1 MPRCTRRS
9 DLEIHLKGRD
19 NGIGLDNA
27 VVLCRKCREAA
38 GTNAGPETDLPEFDS
53 YTAYKAQVR
62 AGYQC
67 ECMRTG
73 CSHEGPRT
81 ESCSSAHGR

>member
-9 DLEIHLKGRD
+9 NLDIHLKGRD
-19 NGIGLDNA
+19 DGIGLDNA
-27 VVLCRKCREAA
+27 VVLCRKCHEAGGAA
-38 GTNAGPETDLPEFDS
+38 GDPETNPPEFDS

-67 ECMRTG
+67 ECMRTDG
-73 CSHEGPRT
+73 CH
-81 ESCSSAHGR
+81 

>member
-1 MPRCTRRS
+1 MSRCTRRS
-9 DLEIHLKGRD
+9 NLGIHLKGRD
-19 NGIGLDNA
+19 DGIGLDNA
-27 VVLCRKCREAA
+27 VVLCRKCHEAA
-38 GTNAGPETDLPEFDS
+38 GIAAGSESDPPEFDS

-81 ESCSSAHGR
+81 ENRPAVQGR